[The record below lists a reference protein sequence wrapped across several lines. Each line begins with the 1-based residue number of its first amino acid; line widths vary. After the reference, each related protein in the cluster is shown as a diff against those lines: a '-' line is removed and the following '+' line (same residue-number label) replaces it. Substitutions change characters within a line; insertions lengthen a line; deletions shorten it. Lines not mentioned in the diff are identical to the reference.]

1 MFILL
6 APVGPSLFF
15 KVPIFNS
22 IWVRIFKLLVPVI
35 IRIMRRMISILFS
48 KILEICSER
57 YEITND
63 HNMDDFMGNRVI
75 IIVNLSKQSTTAS
88 RWHLIGTPGE
98 E

>member
-1 MFILL
+1 MLYPGSVVPLAMFILL

-63 HNMDDFMGNRVI
+63 HWLQMEDKS
-75 IIVNLSKQSTTAS
+75 NLCK
-88 RWHLIGTPGE
+88 PD
-98 E
+98 